1 MPGPRRVRIALAAV
15 ATALLLLTACGTRV
29 PKAELEAALRPAG
42 GQPSAVA
49 TVGPS
54 DGAGHAP
61 APVNPSAAP
70 PPAGDT
76 GSGAPVSSGP
86 ASEPDAAP
94 TSAGATAAPGS
105 SATASD
111 GRARAGSRSIGPD
124 PVLPGVD
131 RNCAKQLTPVNLA
144 SVGEQ
149 SGLAGAAVAGG
160 AQAVAAWAAYVNSL
174 GGLRCHPIHY
184 TMADD
189 GADPSRNASLTEQL
203 VEQDHVVGFLYN
215 DAPLAAQG
223 SEQYLISHHI
233 PVVGSEGG
241 EDFYNNYPN
250 FFPQGP
256 SGRFAIYAI
265 FAGLPSQIT
274 RDQREHVGL
283 VVCLEAA
290 ECSQFGTAAGKADL
304 KQVGLHLV
312 YSSKASLTAPDF
324 TSQCLG
330 AKKAG
335 TRFLIIILDPNSIH
349 RMAAN
354 CRNAG
359 YTGRFGA
366 VSQIVTADDATD
378 PNLDNMAFDSV
389 VLPWTTT
396 GNAQLDLMHQVLAR
410 YAPGLSD
417 VGSPASGWTSAQI
430 FDYSARFW
438 PNHDIITSADIIRAL
453 DKVKNYDVGGLTGP
467 VTYVKDKPD
476 QNRLCWYEMGVRNG
490 RFFSPNNGA
499 RSCK

>member
-1 MPGPRRVRIALAAV
+1 VTAHCPAQLA
-15 ATALLLLTACGTRV
+15 
-29 PKAELEAALRPAG
+29 P
-42 GQPSAVA
+42 
-49 TVGPS
+49 
-54 DGAGHAP
+54 
-61 APVNPSAAP
+61 
-70 PPAGDT
+70 
-76 GSGAPVSSGP
+76 
-86 ASEPDAAP
+86 
-94 TSAGATAAPGS
+94 
-105 SATASD
+105 
-111 GRARAGSRSIGPD
+111 I
-124 PVLPGVD
+124 
-131 RNCAKQLTPVNLA
+131 NLA

-160 AQAVAAWAAYVNSL
+160 AQMVSAWAAYVNSL
-174 GGLRCHPIHY
+174 GGLRCHKINY

-189 GADPSRNASLTEQL
+189 GADPSRNAALTEQL
-203 VEQDHVVGFLYN
+203 VEQNDVVGFIYN

-241 EDFYNNYPN
+241 EDFYNDYPN

-256 SGRFAIYAI
+256 SGKFAIYAI
-265 FAGLPSQIT
+265 FAGLPSVIT
-274 RDQREHVGL
+274 KNQRDHVGL

-290 ECSQFGTAAGKADL
+290 ECSQFGTAEGKADI

-312 YSSKASLTAPDF
+312 YSSRASLTAPDF

-335 TRFLIIILDPNSIH
+335 TTFLITILDPNSIH
-349 RMAAN
+349 RMVAN

-378 PNLDNMAFDSV
+378 PNLNNMVFDSV
-389 VLPWTTT
+389 VVPWTTT
-396 GNAQLDLMHQVLAR
+396 GNAQINLMHQVLAR

-417 VGSPASGWTSAQI
+417 VGSPTSGWTSAQI

-438 PNHDIITSADIIRAL
+438 PNKQTITSADITAAL
-453 DKVKNYDVGGLTGP
+453 DKIKNYDVGGLTGP
-467 VTYVKDKPD
+467 VTFVKGKPN
-476 QNRLCWYEMGVRNG
+476 QNQLCWYEMGVHNG
-490 RFFSPNNGA
+490 KFYTPNNGK
-499 RSCK
+499 RSCR